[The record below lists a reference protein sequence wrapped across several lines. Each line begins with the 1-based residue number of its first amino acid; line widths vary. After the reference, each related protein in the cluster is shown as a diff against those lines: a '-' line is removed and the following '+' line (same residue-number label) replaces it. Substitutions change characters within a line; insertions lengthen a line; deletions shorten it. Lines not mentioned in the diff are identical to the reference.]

1 MSAYGYK
8 QTSSPYLAN
17 VRFTP
22 ESRHSEAQERLGFK
36 KQTSNVRYYP
46 ESGHKWATEFMSAY
60 DPKRNS
66 AN

>member
-22 ESRHSEAQERLGFK
+22 ESRHSNGETPKVTFGCPLCPQ
-36 KQTSNVRYYP
+36 KQTLERVSLNVR
-46 ESGHKWATEFMSAY
+46 F
-60 DPKRNS
+60 
-66 AN
+66 